1 MNEKKIA
8 QWRNPS
14 ELLATDE
21 TLYPYRGSIEFKQY
35 NPSKPGKY
43 GLLYRSLCNSVT
55 TYAYCQLPYADKPE
69 ITEGP
74 ASKYYV
80 TGTDE
85 YTKYLVNEISKHN
98 KWHRGK

>member
-1 MNEKKIA
+1 MQMNEKKIA

-55 TYAYCQLPYADKPE
+55 TYPYC
-69 ITEGP
+69 
-74 ASKYYV
+74 
-80 TGTDE
+80 
-85 YTKYLVNEISKHN
+85 
-98 KWHRGK
+98 